1 MQQPPRKR
9 LPHEQSNRNTGRP
22 PPGQQDSID
31 AVVVILLGLPLYLVV
46 GLLLSTA
53 PSLAVVIAAIAGI
66 STLSVVIP
74 SVVIRLVTIAL
85 ERRSPNSA
93 SMRNDTEAT
102 GNSNPE

>member
-9 LPHEQSNRNTGRP
+9 LPHEQSHQSTGRP
-22 PPGQQDSID
+22 PPGQQESID
-31 AVVVILLGLPLYLVV
+31 AVVVILLGLPLYMVV

-53 PSLAVVIAAIAGI
+53 PSLAVVVATIAGI

-74 SVVIRLVTIAL
+74 SVTIRLVTIAL
-85 ERRSPNSA
+85 ERRSPNSE
-93 SMRNDTEAT
+93 SMRNDTELN